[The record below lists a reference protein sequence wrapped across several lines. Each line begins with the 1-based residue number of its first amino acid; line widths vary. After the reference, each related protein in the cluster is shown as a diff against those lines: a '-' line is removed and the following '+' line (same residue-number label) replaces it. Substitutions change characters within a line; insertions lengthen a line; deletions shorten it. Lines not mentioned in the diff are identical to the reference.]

1 MNLISILETAAEAKH
16 EKRKMAFY
24 GEVEPRLVTAFKD
37 PGKLLLSFVPI
48 GRNGSEKEPAIAQ
61 VKLTPAEV
69 ASFATMLLKG
79 LEEWDKV
86 KEYGYEDDEPQV
98 LEAMA

>member
-48 GRNGSEKEPAIAQ
+48 GRNGSEKQPAIAQ
-61 VKLTPAEV
+61 VKLTPGEV
-69 ASFATMLLKG
+69 ANFATMLLKG

-86 KEYGYEDDEPQV
+86 KESGFDEEDPTV
-98 LEAMA
+98 LAPLL